1 MDILLGLISSC
12 IAIGIAG
19 VWAMKAEEKGY
30 HDPIIIG
37 LGWLLMPFVI
47 VLLVGIPYKIFGL
60 G

>member
-30 HDPIIIG
+30 NDPIIIG

-47 VLLVGIPYKIFGL
+47 VLLVGIPYKLFGL

>member
-1 MDILLGLISSC
+1 MDILISLIASF

-37 LGWLLMPFVI
+37 LGWLLMPFII
-47 VLLVGIPYKIFGL
+47 VLLVGIPYKLFGL